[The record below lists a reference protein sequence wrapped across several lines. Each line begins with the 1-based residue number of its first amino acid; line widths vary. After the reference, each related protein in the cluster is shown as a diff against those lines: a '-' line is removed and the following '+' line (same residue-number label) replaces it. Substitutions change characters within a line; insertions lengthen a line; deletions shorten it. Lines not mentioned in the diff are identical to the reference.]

1 MVDLKGKIIV
11 IEGTDGSGKQTQ
23 TKILKEKLE
32 KEGYKVFTVSFPKYD
47 SPSSAAVQ
55 MYLNGQIRENP
66 REISPKA
73 AATFYAVDRY
83 ITYKTLIEPVYNA
96 KNTVILFDRYVASN
110 IIHQGAKVIEENPAA
125 EDELKTFISWLD
137 NFEHGDL
144 KIPKADITIFL
155 NVPVETTIELRKN
168 RANKITGGE
177 KQDIHERDNSHLIN
191 ASKAGNIA
199 GRLLDWHII
208 ECVEDGKMRTIED
221 IGNEIFDTITK

>member
-1 MVDLKGKIIV
+1 MG
-11 IEGTDGSGKQTQ
+11 
-23 TKILKEKLE
+23 
-32 KEGYKVFTVSFPKYD
+32 
-47 SPSSAAVQ
+47 
-55 MYLNGQIRENP
+55 
-66 REISPKA
+66 
-73 AATFYAVDRY
+73 
-83 ITYKTLIEPVYNA
+83 
-96 KNTVILFDRYVASN
+96 
-110 IIHQGAKVIEENPAA
+110 
-125 EDELKTFISWLD
+125 
-137 NFEHGDL
+137 
-144 KIPKADITIFL
+144 IPKADITIFL